1 MRVRSPSPAPIKRA
15 VIHCNNDYSPVFF
28 DPNIILIE
36 THLKIEQ
43 LLFMLLPDFHVDEER
58 SLLRAETVI
67 ELRSNL
73 ELFPGGEVD

>member
-1 MRVRSPSPAPIKRA
+1 
-15 VIHCNNDYSPVFF
+15 
-28 DPNIILIE
+28 
-36 THLKIEQ
+36 
-43 LLFMLLPDFHVDEER
+43 MLLPDFHVDEER